1 MRKKELIAQLA
12 EREAQIA
19 RLEQRI
25 QTMDGLIEGYH
36 SRETAIVNALTHAHE
51 TAAEVVEEAEKRAKE
66 ILDEAEAAAAE
77 TRKRAQTDADGMLEQ
92 ARSHSAQL
100 LTQAEA
106 TVSEYETTIAAYN
119 AALEQAAAEAAAN
132 AQRFAAFSRGHKI
145 QPADLTEEVDGL
157 HELPFAPRMDLPDP
171 EGNPAQLM
179 HNIYRIQ
186 NRVPPEGGAPVAPP
200 RRRRPAMTR
209 RLHRLRRPVRSP
221 GPGRLRR
228 RRCARQRRRRSRQRT
243 AGAAAQTARAAAG
256 RWGRGRA
263 GTHGGRRIAKG
274 KGRPGRRFPGRAIG
288 RNYQCGRTVQWVKT
302 TKTKALSPRSHR
314 AGKTSLSGIPT

>member
-12 EREAQIA
+12 EREAHIA

-51 TAAEVVEEAEKRAKE
+51 TAAEVVEEAEKRARE
-66 ILDEAEAAAAE
+66 ILDEAETAAAE
-77 TRKRAQTDADGMLEQ
+77 TRKRAQADADGMLEQ

-186 NRVPPEGGAPVAPP
+186 NRVPPEGGVPAEPPAPPEGGHDAPPAPP
-200 RRRRPAMTR
+200 RAEPAEPEAGPR
-209 RLHRLRRPVRSP
+209 AVAPAPQQAEDGQALPPKPPAPLPDGGAEDVPVP
-221 GPGRLRR
+221 TVDGVLPEEKD
-228 RRCARQRRRRSRQRT
+228 
-243 AGAAAQTARAAAG
+243 
-256 RWGRGRA
+256 GRGDASLDELLEEIINA
-263 GTHGGRRIAKG
+263 GEQYNG
-274 KGRPGRRFPGRAIG
+274 
-288 RNYQCGRTVQWVKT
+288 
-302 TKTKALSPRSHR
+302 
-314 AGKTSLSGIPT
+314 

>member
-51 TAAEVVEEAEKRAKE
+51 TTAEVVEEAEKRAKE

-119 AALEQAAAEAAAN
+119 AALAEERLILHTTN
-132 AQRFAAFSRGHKI
+132 ARNSILA
-145 QPADLTEEVDGL
+145 LEE
-157 HELPFAPRMDLPDP
+157 E
-171 EGNPAQLM
+171 
-179 HNIYRIQ
+179 
-186 NRVPPEGGAPVAPP
+186 
-200 RRRRPAMTR
+200 
-209 RLHRLRRPVRSP
+209 
-221 GPGRLRR
+221 
-228 RRCARQRRRRSRQRT
+228 
-243 AGAAAQTARAAAG
+243 
-256 RWGRGRA
+256 
-263 GTHGGRRIAKG
+263 
-274 KGRPGRRFPGRAIG
+274 
-288 RNYQCGRTVQWVKT
+288 
-302 TKTKALSPRSHR
+302 
-314 AGKTSLSGIPT
+314 

>member
-12 EREAQIA
+12 EREAHIA

-186 NRVPPEGGAPVAPP
+186 NRVPPEGGAPAEPPAPP
-200 RRRRPAMTR
+200 EAGHDAPPAPPAPEPPAPAGEEPRPEPTAPEEM
-209 RLHRLRRPVRSP
+209 
-221 GPGRLRR
+221 
-228 RRCARQRRRRSRQRT
+228 RT
-243 AGAAAQTARAAAG
+243 AAPAPQQAEDGQALPPKPPAPLPDDGAEDVPVPTVDG
-256 RWGRGRA
+256 VLP
-263 GTHGGRRIAKG
+263 KG
-274 KGRPGRRFPGRAIG
+274 KDDREDASLDELLEEII
-288 RNYQCGRTVQWVKT
+288 N
-302 TKTKALSPRSHR
+302 
-314 AGKTSLSGIPT
+314 AGEQYNG

>member
-186 NRVPPEGGAPVAPP
+186 NRVPPEGGAPAEPPAPP
-200 RRRRPAMTR
+200 EAGHDAPPAPPAPPAPAGEEPR
-209 RLHRLRRPVRSP
+209 P
-221 GPGRLRR
+221 GPT
-228 RRCARQRRRRSRQRT
+228 APEEMRT
-243 AGAAAQTARAAAG
+243 AAPAPQQAEDGQALPPKPPAPLPDDGAEDVPVPTVDG
-256 RWGRGRA
+256 VLP
-263 GTHGGRRIAKG
+263 KG
-274 KGRPGRRFPGRAIG
+274 KDDREDASLDELLEEII
-288 RNYQCGRTVQWVKT
+288 N
-302 TKTKALSPRSHR
+302 
-314 AGKTSLSGIPT
+314 AGEQYNG

>member
-12 EREAQIA
+12 EREAHIA

-186 NRVPPEGGAPVAPP
+186 NRVPPEGGAPAEPPAPP
-200 RRRRPAMTR
+200 EAGHDAPPAPPAPRPGRRPGSARRRPAG
-209 RLHRLRRPVRSP
+209 S
-221 GPGRLRR
+221 
-228 RRCARQRRRRSRQRT
+228 RRST
-243 AGAAAQTARAAAG
+243 G
-256 RWGRGRA
+256 
-263 GTHGGRRIAKG
+263 
-274 KGRPGRRFPGRAIG
+274 
-288 RNYQCGRTVQWVKT
+288 
-302 TKTKALSPRSHR
+302 
-314 AGKTSLSGIPT
+314 

>member
-186 NRVPPEGGAPVAPP
+186 NRVPPEGGAPVASPAPP
-200 RRRRPAMTR
+200 ESGHDAPPAPEPPAPAGEEPR
-209 RLHRLRRPVRSP
+209 P
-221 GPGRLRR
+221 GPT
-228 RRCARQRRRRSRQRT
+228 APEEMRT
-243 AGAAAQTARAAAG
+243 AAPAPQQAEDGQALPPKPPAPLPDDGAEDVPVPTVDGVLPEEKDDREDASLDELLEEIINAG
-256 RWGRGRA
+256 EQYNG
-263 GTHGGRRIAKG
+263 
-274 KGRPGRRFPGRAIG
+274 
-288 RNYQCGRTVQWVKT
+288 
-302 TKTKALSPRSHR
+302 
-314 AGKTSLSGIPT
+314 

>member
-12 EREAQIA
+12 EREAHIA

-200 RRRRPAMTR
+200 APPEAGHDAPPAPPAPPRAEPPEPERPRAVA
-209 RLHRLRRPVRSP
+209 PVPQQAEDGQALPPKPPAPLSDDGAEDVPVPTVDGVLPEEKDDREDAS
-221 GPGRLRR
+221 LDELLEEIIN
-228 RRCARQRRRRSRQRT
+228 
-243 AGAAAQTARAAAG
+243 AGEQYNG
-256 RWGRGRA
+256 
-263 GTHGGRRIAKG
+263 
-274 KGRPGRRFPGRAIG
+274 
-288 RNYQCGRTVQWVKT
+288 
-302 TKTKALSPRSHR
+302 
-314 AGKTSLSGIPT
+314 

>member
-186 NRVPPEGGAPVAPP
+186 NRVPPEGGVPAEPPAPP
-200 RRRRPAMTR
+200 EGGHDAPLAPPAPPAPAGEE
-209 RLHRLRRPVRSP
+209 LRP
-221 GPGRLRR
+221 GPT
-228 RRCARQRRRRSRQRT
+228 APEEMRT
-243 AGAAAQTARAAAG
+243 AAPAPQQAEDGQALPPKPPAPLPDGGAEDVPVPTVDG
-256 RWGRGRA
+256 VLP
-263 GTHGGRRIAKG
+263 KG
-274 KGRPGRRFPGRAIG
+274 KDDREDASLDELLEEII
-288 RNYQCGRTVQWVKT
+288 N
-302 TKTKALSPRSHR
+302 
-314 AGKTSLSGIPT
+314 AGEQYNG

>member
-12 EREAQIA
+12 EREAHIA

-51 TAAEVVEEAEKRAKE
+51 TAAEVVEEAEKRARE
-66 ILDEAEAAAAE
+66 ILDEAETAAAE
-77 TRKRAQTDADGMLEQ
+77 TRKRAQADADGMLEQ

-186 NRVPPEGGAPVAPP
+186 NRVPPEGGVPAEPPAPPEGGHDAPPAPPAPP
-200 RRRRPAMTR
+200 RAEPPEPERPRAVAPAPQQAEDGQA
-209 RLHRLRRPVRSP
+209 LPPKPPAPLPDGGAEDVPVP
-221 GPGRLRR
+221 TVDGVLPEEKD
-228 RRCARQRRRRSRQRT
+228 
-243 AGAAAQTARAAAG
+243 
-256 RWGRGRA
+256 GRGDASLDELLEEIINA
-263 GTHGGRRIAKG
+263 GEQYNG
-274 KGRPGRRFPGRAIG
+274 
-288 RNYQCGRTVQWVKT
+288 
-302 TKTKALSPRSHR
+302 
-314 AGKTSLSGIPT
+314 

>member
-12 EREAQIA
+12 EREAHIA

-51 TAAEVVEEAEKRAKE
+51 TAAEVVEEAEKRARE
-66 ILDEAEAAAAE
+66 ILDEAETAAAE
-77 TRKRAQTDADGMLEQ
+77 TRKRAQADADGMLEQ

-200 RRRRPAMTR
+200 APPEGGHDAPPAPPR
-209 RLHRLRRPVRSP
+209 AEPPEPEAGPRAVAPAPQQAEDGQALPPKPPAPLPDGGAEDVPVP
-221 GPGRLRR
+221 TVDGVLPEEKD
-228 RRCARQRRRRSRQRT
+228 
-243 AGAAAQTARAAAG
+243 
-256 RWGRGRA
+256 GRGDASLDELLEEIINA
-263 GTHGGRRIAKG
+263 GEQYNG
-274 KGRPGRRFPGRAIG
+274 
-288 RNYQCGRTVQWVKT
+288 
-302 TKTKALSPRSHR
+302 
-314 AGKTSLSGIPT
+314 

>member
-200 RRRRPAMTR
+200 APPEAGHDAPPAPPAPPR
-209 RLHRLRRPVRSP
+209 AEPPAPPEGGHDAPSAPQQAEDGQALPPKPPAPLPDDGAEDVPVP
-221 GPGRLRR
+221 TVDGVLP
-228 RRCARQRRRRSRQRT
+228 
-243 AGAAAQTARAAAG
+243 
-256 RWGRGRA
+256 
-263 GTHGGRRIAKG
+263 KG
-274 KGRPGRRFPGRAIG
+274 KDDREDASLDELLEEII
-288 RNYQCGRTVQWVKT
+288 N
-302 TKTKALSPRSHR
+302 
-314 AGKTSLSGIPT
+314 AGEQYNG

>member
-12 EREAQIA
+12 EREAHIA

-51 TAAEVVEEAEKRAKE
+51 TAAEVVEEAEKRARE
-66 ILDEAEAAAAE
+66 ILDEAETAAAE
-77 TRKRAQTDADGMLEQ
+77 TRKRAQADADGMLEQ

-186 NRVPPEGGAPVAPP
+186 NRVPPEGGVPAEPPAPPEGGHDAPPAPP
-200 RRRRPAMTR
+200 RAEPPEPEAGPRAVAPAPQQAEDGQA
-209 RLHRLRRPVRSP
+209 LPPKPPAPLPDGGAEDVPVP
-221 GPGRLRR
+221 TVDGVLPEEKD
-228 RRCARQRRRRSRQRT
+228 
-243 AGAAAQTARAAAG
+243 
-256 RWGRGRA
+256 GRGDASLDELLEEIINA
-263 GTHGGRRIAKG
+263 GEQYNG
-274 KGRPGRRFPGRAIG
+274 
-288 RNYQCGRTVQWVKT
+288 
-302 TKTKALSPRSHR
+302 
-314 AGKTSLSGIPT
+314 